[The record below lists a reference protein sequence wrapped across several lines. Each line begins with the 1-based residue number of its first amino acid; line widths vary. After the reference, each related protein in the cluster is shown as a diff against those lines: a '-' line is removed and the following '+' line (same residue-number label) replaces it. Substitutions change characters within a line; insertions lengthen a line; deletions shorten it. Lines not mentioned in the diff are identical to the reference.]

1 MEPTPADNAIL
12 TVPVFTRHHEAHFT
26 ASATVRDVVIGMSDG
41 LTVPFA
47 LAAGISGAI
56 ASSRIVVTA
65 GIAEVAAGAIAMALG
80 GYLAARTDLEHYR
93 SEERREREEIERI
106 PEAERHE
113 VQGILEGYGLGGET
127 LRAATLAI
135 TNDRDRWVD
144 FMMRQE
150 LNLESPDP
158 RRALASGG
166 TIGASYVV
174 GGLIPLLP
182 YMLVSD
188 SSKGLIVS
196 AVVTMAALFI
206 FGAVKGKLTG
216 SSPWVSAIQTVLI
229 GGVASAVAFGLAKL
243 VQRM

>member
-1 MEPTPADNAIL
+1 M
-12 TVPVFTRHHEAHFT
+12 
-26 ASATVRDVVIGMSDG
+26 RDVVIGMSDG

-93 SEERREREEIERI
+93 SEERRERDEVVRI
-106 PEAERHE
+106 PEAERRE
-113 VQGILEGYGLGGET
+113 VQTILESYGLEDET
-127 LRAATLAI
+127 LLAATRAI
-135 TNDRDRWVD
+135 TTNRDKWVG

-150 LNLESPDP
+150 LGLESPDP
-158 RRALASGG
+158 KRAFASGA
-166 TIGASYVV
+166 TIGASYII

-182 YMLVSD
+182 YMLLPD
-188 SSKGLIVS
+188 SAKGLIVS
-196 AVVTMAALFI
+196 AVVTMAALLL

-216 SSPWVSAIQTVLI
+216 ASPLISAIQTVLI

-243 VQRM
+243 VQHM